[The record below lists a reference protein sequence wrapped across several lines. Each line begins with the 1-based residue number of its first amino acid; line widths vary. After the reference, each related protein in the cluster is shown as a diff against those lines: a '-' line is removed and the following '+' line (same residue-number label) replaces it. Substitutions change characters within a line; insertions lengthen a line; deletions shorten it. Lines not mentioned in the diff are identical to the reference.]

1 MMNDLFL
8 KIIQR
13 CEAEN
18 LALREKE
25 KALRE
30 QRINAMKD
38 AWEIIWKR
46 YDIYKHFKLI
56 DWKKGIMSWFKELKK
71 TRNLQLTKQQLL
83 TTESDNCS
91 VI

>member
-38 AWEIIWKR
+38 AWEII
-46 YDIYKHFKLI
+46 
-56 DWKKGIMSWFKELKK
+56 
-71 TRNLQLTKQQLL
+71 
-83 TTESDNCS
+83 
-91 VI
+91 